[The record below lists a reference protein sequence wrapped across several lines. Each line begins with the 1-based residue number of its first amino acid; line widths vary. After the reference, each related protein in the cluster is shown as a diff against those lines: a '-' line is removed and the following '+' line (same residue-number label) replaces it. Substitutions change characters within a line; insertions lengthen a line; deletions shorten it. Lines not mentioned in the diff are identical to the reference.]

1 MISNLVME
9 FVLGYLLVGVVLPLM
24 WGTAAVLWSKISDQS
39 GARPRT

>member
-24 WGTAAVLWSKISDQS
+24 WGTAAVLRKQVAEKRVD
-39 GARPRT
+39 RDR